1 MQKMKG
7 FRKFILMTSLG
18 LISIC
23 IVILAASV
31 ISNLNLPERSA
42 VVEHLSELDKIRLE
56 EMLHLRQSV
65 GNDVWPGWGDIDIS
79 AIQYN
84 EEYVFLVGYSKP
96 PNGWVNVS
104 TNQLLGGPWEVVPE
118 DVFSD
123 QIYYRQYLPAPDVT
137 PQAFTVR
144 VGDRWVSSI
153 GTYDW
158 MRISLTQTVRQD
170 LPAFLRPVF
179 PSKLFVDQLL
189 GGGDKYISLSAHEAF
204 HAYEGISAPEKLEKA
219 ETAGR
224 QLEDQYPWEDET
236 LKADWQE
243 ELNILAEALRST
255 DQGMTVDL
263 ARQFLLLRT
272 ARRES
277 ASLSPEL
284 IAYENQREWVEGLA
298 RYAELEI
305 WRRASNGTYTPLPD
319 TSLLSDYDGYTGYDR
334 RWSQELGQLTMMAED
349 RGDGRFYYTGMA
361 QAFLLDKL
369 MLEWKL
375 QAFEEDVW
383 LDELL
388 EIAVS
393 K

>member
-1 MQKMKG
+1 
-7 FRKFILMTSLG
+7 MTSLG

-144 VGDRWVSSI
+144 VG
-153 GTYDW
+153 
-158 MRISLTQTVRQD
+158 
-170 LPAFLRPVF
+170 
-179 PSKLFVDQLL
+179 
-189 GGGDKYISLSAHEAF
+189 
-204 HAYEGISAPEKLEKA
+204 
-219 ETAGR
+219 
-224 QLEDQYPWEDET
+224 
-236 LKADWQE
+236 
-243 ELNILAEALRST
+243 
-255 DQGMTVDL
+255 
-263 ARQFLLLRT
+263 
-272 ARRES
+272 
-277 ASLSPEL
+277 
-284 IAYENQREWVEGLA
+284 GL
-298 RYAELEI
+298 
-305 WRRASNGTYTPLPD
+305 
-319 TSLLSDYDGYTGYDR
+319 
-334 RWSQELGQLTMMAED
+334 
-349 RGDGRFYYTGMA
+349 
-361 QAFLLDKL
+361 
-369 MLEWKL
+369 
-375 QAFEEDVW
+375 
-383 LDELL
+383 
-388 EIAVS
+388 
-393 K
+393 